1 MNLIDIIMRARE
13 MGASDVHFG
22 AGSPVFFRKDGS
34 LVVAPY
40 EIDDDQKERMILG
53 LLDGGQRAWFDEGN
67 DVDMALA
74 TPDGNRQRVN
84 VFRTSGGVCAAI
96 RLLDNEIPS
105 IAELGLPQVVT
116 QLAELPRGLVLVTG
130 PTGSG
135 KSTTLASMVDYVN
148 DNFAKHAITVEDPIE
163 YVYEQKRA
171 LIQQREV
178 GRDVKGF
185 AGSLR
190 SALREDPDIILV
202 GEMRDHETIAAA
214 LTAAETGHLVLS
226 TLHTTGAA
234 LTVDR
239 VVDACPAEAQD
250 QVRVQL
256 ANVLAGVIT
265 QCLVPMIGGG
275 RCAATEVLVG
285 TDAVRNIVRDDKSFQ
300 LSNVMQSGAAVGM
313 HTLNAD
319 LVDKVH
325 RGLISEERAKEFS
338 NDRRE
343 LVERLD
349 LR

>member
-22 AGSPVFFRKDGS
+22 AGSPVFFRTDGA
-34 LVVAPY
+34 LVAAPY
-40 EIDDDQKERMILG
+40 EIDDEQKERMVLG

-96 RLLDNEIPS
+96 RLLDNEIPT
-105 IAELGLPQVVT
+105 IAELGLPPVVT

-148 DNFAKHAITVEDPIE
+148 ENFAKHVITVEDPIE

-214 LTAAETGHLVLS
+214 LTAAETGHLVRARRRD
-226 TLHTTGAA
+226 HPVPRAH
-234 LTVDR
+234 DR
-239 VVDACPAEAQD
+239 RRE
-250 QVRVQL
+250 VRGNRS
-256 ANVLAGVIT
+256 AYRHR
-265 QCLVPMIGGG
+265 
-275 RCAATEVLVG
+275 RCAQHRARRQVIPAFHR
-285 TDAVRNIVRDDKSFQ
+285 DAVGCG
-300 LSNVMQSGAAVGM
+300 SGHAHAQ
-313 HTLNAD
+313 
-319 LVDKVH
+319 
-325 RGLISEERAKEFS
+325 
-338 NDRRE
+338 RRPG
-343 LVERLD
+343 
-349 LR
+349 